1 MKDIPSPAPK
11 PGDPPA
17 PAPAPSAGAPY
28 RPEGLPDHLFGKSD
42 KETIENLAKAYTGAR
57 AAIGEKG
64 EVPEKPDG
72 YTFEASEKLKP
83 FVENFDK
90 DPVYNKAREI
100 AREAGMPTKMFQA
113 FIPKLLE
120 HFVDGGLVEGP
131 VDPKAML
138 RTLAPAGMEKA
149 SDAERE
155 TAGGKIV
162 TDNIAW
168 VDQMK
173 ATNAMPAAAADF
185 LAAQAADA
193 PGAHALINFMR
204 GSAQEV
210 RPALAGG
217 NASSGMTDADMKAR
231 INDPRNNPSAKEYDK
246 AFALQTDE
254 LSKKH
259 YG

>member
-1 MKDIPSPAPK
+1 M
-11 PGDPPA
+11 
-17 PAPAPSAGAPY
+17 Y
-28 RPEGLPDHLFGKSD
+28 GKSD
-42 KETIENLAKAYTGAR
+42 KETIDHLSKAYTGAR
-57 AAIGEKG
+57 AAIGDKG

-83 FVENFDK
+83 FVANFDK

-100 AREAGMPTKMFQA
+100 AREAGMTTKQFQT

-120 HFVDGGLVEGP
+120 HFVEGGLVEAP
-131 VDPKAML
+131 MDPNAVL

-149 SDAERE
+149 TDAERE
-155 TAGGKIV
+155 AAGGKV
-162 TDNIAW
+162 LTDNIAW

-173 ATNAMPAAAADF
+173 ATKAMPPAAADF

-204 GSAQEV
+204 GSSQEV
-210 RPALAGG
+210 LPALNGG
-217 NASSGMTDADMKAR
+217 NGSSGMTDDQMKAR
-231 INDPRNNPSAKEYDK
+231 NTDPRNFPGNKEYDK
-246 AFALQTDE
+246 GFAAETDRMA
-254 LSKKH
+254 KAH